1 MPSSRS
7 GVVHFGQK
15 LRHHILLLLGF
26 SVSDGATVETIF
38 HFKNESKIYDAM
50 SSFATQRRRC
60 SRIEKIL
67 FLLTKMVETCSVAFL
82 IQMISYGGPKLLA
95 HRQVIV
101 LLSEWQQ
108 LDLPSRIEGL
118 SMKGPN

>member
-1 MPSSRS
+1 MTRCLPSPPNAA
-7 GVVHFGQK
+7 VAQELK
-15 LRHHILLLLGF
+15 
-26 SVSDGATVETIF
+26 
-38 HFKNESKIYDAM
+38 
-50 SSFATQRRRC
+50 
-60 SRIEKIL
+60 KIL